1 MKKRFIIRFW
11 VCFVLLMLFG
21 CEKFV
26 GYNYDADPIPN
37 TAVISGSLSNIF
49 TDEPIIYAQVLV
61 GSQTTKTD
69 QDGQYLLYYAF
80 ESDEDRNKPVD
91 VVFSAPNYYTLSKS
105 YIIYPGQ
112 NQFDTQLTYAAP
124 LIPQTAFV
132 QIDSVDTFLVCQ
144 ALIFDYQGADDIS
157 SVKASFVY
165 FNFVDRANF
174 FVELDM
180 GFVERY
186 SDQASFYQVIY
197 TPMEGEEFKFENR
210 CSVIAID
217 KEDYKCSVT
226 LNLDIQNPDT
236 LLFPWH

>member
-112 NQFDTQLTYAAP
+112 NQFD
-124 LIPQTAFV
+124 
-132 QIDSVDTFLVCQ
+132 
-144 ALIFDYQGADDIS
+144 DI
-157 SVKASFVY
+157 
-165 FNFVDRANF
+165 
-174 FVELDM
+174 
-180 GFVERY
+180 
-186 SDQASFYQVIY
+186 
-197 TPMEGEEFKFENR
+197 
-210 CSVIAID
+210 
-217 KEDYKCSVT
+217 T
-226 LNLDIQNPDT
+226 LR
-236 LLFPWH
+236 